1 MFNLIPKDFNIN
13 KYIYHYTTIENLLL
27 YILPQKRI
35 RMSSM
40 NNTNDPQEICNIN
53 FTLSDDLRLGN
64 DSEADFVK
72 NFLNNQ
78 NIFSDIIKK
87 NVKVL
92 CFAQDDVELL
102 KESFGFGKG
111 FTKLRMWAQ
120 YSNNNKGA
128 CLIFNK
134 QKLIDKLSN
143 NYSEYYLRY
152 GSVLYGSFSTDFALN
167 RRICDAYT
175 LKTSEFKDSSI
186 EEVTSEKIKE
196 YADIYY
202 FLKHPD
208 WKEENE
214 YRIILNYPD
223 GDYAYIE
230 IDGIL
235 EGIVLGAKYDEQLL
249 TPLKLN
255 LNNFELLPEYIR
267 IHFSKNSCSVLP
279 YDQ

>member
-1 MFNLIPKDFNIN
+1 MFNLYPVMPYEN

-35 RMSSM
+35 RMSSI
-40 NNTNDPQEICNIN
+40 NNTNDPQEMCNVN
-53 FTLSDDLRLGN
+53 FSLSDDLNLGA
-64 DSEADFVK
+64 DSEADCMK
-72 NFLNNQ
+72 NFLSNQ
-78 NIFSDIIKK
+78 SCFSDTIKK

-92 CFAQDDVELL
+92 CFAQDDMLL
-102 KESFGFGKG
+102 LNESFGFGKG
-111 FTKLRMWAQ
+111 FTKPRMWAQ

-134 QKLIDKLSN
+134 NKFIDKLCHS
-143 NYSEYYLRY
+143 YSKYFLRY
-152 GSVLYGSFSTDFALN
+152 GSIEYGSISYNLALN
-167 RRICDAYT
+167 RRIYEANT
-175 LKTSEFKDSSI
+175 LNTSEFNDLSI
-186 EEVTSEKIKE
+186 EEVASARIKE

-214 YRIILNYPD
+214 YRIIINYPD
-223 GDYAYIE
+223 DDYAYIE
-230 IDGIL
+230 IDGLL

-255 LNNFELLPEYIR
+255 LKNYELLPKYVR
-267 IHFSKNSCSVLP
+267 IHFSKNNCSVLP
-279 YDQ
+279 CE